1 MRRKHCG
8 FHCVQIEAKVL
19 PFGGV
24 QLALF
29 LKMLRFPSAQREY
42 LIDLIGFS
50 FFFFLRHLVASRT
63 AEVKKTICFV
73 KSQTNNTS

>member
-50 FFFFLRHLVASRT
+50 FFFS
-63 AEVKKTICFV
+63 
-73 KSQTNNTS
+73 